1 MNEQLGCWSR
11 SPSHTPNVTQTH
23 RGQPSRTFHPCPGLL
38 RPHLPQQP
46 SPARGSSTYFRLLE
60 VWGSRGG
67 HEPPA
72 GVRTAPLL
80 FSPGGSTPRPS
91 SVPPQAALP
100 GRREVLPANA
110 AWHRL
115 AYSSP
120 ARPPA
125 RARRATPRA
134 PRPGPA
140 GAAAATLGPTSRHPK
155 FWLRGK
161 WPARRRPVAARAPDA
176 RAPLAFLKS
185 TLPAAAAAAAAA
197 PAAESSGCSPG
208 GSQVSRKT
216 ESAGERLRRLRM
228 AGAYLAGSPRREGV
242 CVARPQRPVRGSL
255 WESGEELAEPR
266 CLRFHCTL
274 LHIQYMQPGETE
286 NTHFI

>member
-1 MNEQLGCWSR
+1 M
-11 SPSHTPNVTQTH
+11 
-23 RGQPSRTFHPCPGLL
+23 
-38 RPHLPQQP
+38 
-46 SPARGSSTYFRLLE
+46 
-60 VWGSRGG
+60 
-67 HEPPA
+67 
-72 GVRTAPLL
+72 RTAPLL
-80 FSPGGSTPRPS
+80 FSSGGSTPRPG
-91 SVPPQAALP
+91 SVPPRAALP

-125 RARRATPRA
+125 RARWAAPRA

-176 RAPLAFLKS
+176 RVPLAFLKS
-185 TLPAAAAAAAAA
+185 TLPAVAAAAAAA

-266 CLRFHCTL
+266 CLRSTVHCSTYSTCNPERLKTL
-274 LHIQYMQPGETE
+274 ILYKAACHWPAP
-286 NTHFI
+286 

>member
-1 MNEQLGCWSR
+1 M
-11 SPSHTPNVTQTH
+11 
-23 RGQPSRTFHPCPGLL
+23 
-38 RPHLPQQP
+38 
-46 SPARGSSTYFRLLE
+46 
-60 VWGSRGG
+60 
-67 HEPPA
+67 
-72 GVRTAPLL
+72 L
-80 FSPGGSTPRPS
+80 FSSGASSPRPS

-125 RARRATPRA
+125 RARRAAPRA

-197 PAAESSGCSPG
+197 PASESSGCSPG

-216 ESAGERLRRLRM
+216 ESAGERPRRLRM

-255 WESGEELAEPR
+255 WESGERSSRSRAASAPLYTAPHTVHATR
-266 CLRFHCTL
+266 RD
-274 LHIQYMQPGETE
+274 
-286 NTHFI
+286 